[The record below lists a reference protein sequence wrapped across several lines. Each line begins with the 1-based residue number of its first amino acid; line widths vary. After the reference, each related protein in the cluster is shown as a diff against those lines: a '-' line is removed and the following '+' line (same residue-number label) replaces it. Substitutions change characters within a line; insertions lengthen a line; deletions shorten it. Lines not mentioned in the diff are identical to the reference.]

1 MNPRNAQE
9 EYLIFL
15 IQDILDKRSLDLPYP
30 RELVIQNLL
39 FNLDIPNR
47 AKRIP
52 NNIIDKDLV
61 LDWIH
66 IYFPE
71 LIPFLP

>member
-15 IQDILDKRSLDLPYP
+15 IQDLLNKRSLDLPYP

-47 AKRIP
+47 AKRIG
-52 NNIIDKDLV
+52 NTIIDKDLV
-61 LDWIH
+61 LFI
-66 IYFPE
+66 FTSQS
-71 LIPFLP
+71 

>member
-15 IQDILDKRSLDLPYP
+15 IQDLLNKRDLDLPYP
-30 RELVIQNLL
+30 QEIVIQNLL

-52 NNIIDKDLV
+52 NTIIDKDLV

-66 IYFPE
+66 IYLPE